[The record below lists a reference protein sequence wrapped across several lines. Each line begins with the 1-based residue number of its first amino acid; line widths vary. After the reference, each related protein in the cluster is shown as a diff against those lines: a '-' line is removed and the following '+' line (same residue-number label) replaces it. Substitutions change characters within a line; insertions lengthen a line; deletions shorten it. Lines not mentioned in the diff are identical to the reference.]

1 MSGDA
6 PEQGDKLTP
15 ADFDGVTSHRHC
27 TDVLCTILL
36 WIMWLSMTGL
46 GIYAMQEGDYRL
58 ILYPLDYQG
67 NLCGTDYGKVDM
79 TEFPYLYYVN
89 DFAGGVCV
97 KECPAIEEKV
107 DPYTLLTYGGLY
119 QPSDR
124 SIVTSD
130 QISIADYSNT
140 NNTLV
145 CTQELCYP
153 DPSDPKTAYTSYGVN
168 KGQGFAWFALDTYE
182 VLWRCVVR
190 DDAKEALYE
199 IVKTNETENSTSPT
213 DLANQIIPENQV
225 TQAVKGGYNF
235 WSNLYG
241 DLWMARYYI
250 LGLGFGASLI
260 LGFLYSFALRIPGV
274 LAFMVWASIF
284 LTVAIFFIAGW
295 YASEMASQWATA
307 DPPTYTQQEI
317 NAATYASYALYAVG
331 GLLVLLFLFMRKRI
345 QLAMGC
351 VKETSKAI
359 ITMPI
364 IILFP
369 VIQALGFMVFM
380 IIWSVY
386 AANLASMGEFSTN
399 SFQAGPISVSVRSF
413 EFSDFVK
420 QCAWYLLFCFFW
432 TGQFILAMGEIVF
445 AMAVSKWY
453 FSRDKDEIG
462 NLTVV
467 SSITT
472 SIWYHSGTAA
482 FGSLIIA
489 IIQMIR
495 SFLAYLQRKAE
506 EMDSSLAK
514 AVLCCFQCCFW
525 CLEKCMK
532 FLNKNAYIQTAIF
545 GTAFCTS
552 AREAFFL
559 ILRNAVR
566 IAAITYVS
574 GGVMF
579 VGKVFITT
587 ITTGMAYIAISQQIG
602 DELYSIIG
610 PLVFIAAIA
619 WFIAGMF
626 MGVYDMG
633 IATILQCFVADEEM
647 FDEDQMY
654 AEGDL
659 KSWVDSHG

>member
-1 MSGDA
+1 
-6 PEQGDKLTP
+6 
-15 ADFDGVTSHRHC
+15 
-27 TDVLCTILL
+27 
-36 WIMWLSMTGL
+36 MWLSMT
-46 GIYAMQEGDYRL
+46 EGDYRL

-399 SFQAGPISVSVRSF
+399 SFQAGPISVS
-413 EFSDFVK
+413 